1 MSSPASVSAGPAPMT
16 GGLLAITVRPA
27 GYHQLLGEQ
36 GPAHKAA
43 LEATGFAFT
52 PDAWAIEAN
61 NPHYGNTTI
70 SLEHIAAHWAG
81 YELAGIESHAID
93 PYQLLVFLRAV

>member
-1 MSSPASVSAGPAPMT
+1 
-16 GGLLAITVRPA
+16 
-27 GYHQLLGEQ
+27 Q

-70 SLEHIAAHWAG
+70 SLDHIRANWAG
-81 YELAGIESHAID
+81 YDLAGIELNAID